1 MSSVKE
7 IQDALKELSPQEFAA
22 FREWFA
28 RFDATLWDRQFEM
41 DVAAGHLDDLG
52 EEALNDVL
60 EGRCTDL

>member
-7 IQDALKELSPQEFAA
+7 IQDALKKLSPKEFAA

-28 RFDATLWDRQFEM
+28 LFDATLWDKQIEM
-41 DVAAGHLDDLG
+41 DVAAGRLDHLG